1 MPSARSNS
9 FKSGAGFLRKVDGTI
24 LDIQGTDTLPGQSSP
39 AISAKGFHS
48 LFAVLTIQQDGREG
62 DTKQAL
68 FVGDAQVFGVTEDG
82 RGFTGPEQFSSSSGW
97 GIFLD
102 SLEHGTD
109 FDYSLFDSDDPN
121 VVDFTPLIG
130 ARVRFDQVVNEKL
143 NKSKGKRKDKTGK
156 IDPKTGKVVEYDN
169 TDLIV
174 TNYYGQVDVEPVKA
188 TPVAR
193 VVAAPKAVAKV
204 KKSAAPAIDISTVAA
219 ENIILAL
226 STAKNQQLVKARLG
240 VKLIQVMNAAEP
252 TTRDSVREWAD
263 NNDNL
268 SSIEGVN
275 FDAATQMLALE
286 ND

>member
-1 MPSARSNS
+1 MPSARPSS
-9 FKSGAGFLRKVDGTI
+9 FKGGAGFLRAVDGTI
-24 LDIQGTDTLPGQSSP
+24 LDIQFTDKLPGQAAAP
-39 AISAKGFHS
+39 ASKSGFHS
-48 LFAVLTIQQDGREG
+48 LFAVLNLQQDGR
-62 DTKQAL
+62 DDLTQQAL
-68 FVGDAQVFGVTEDG
+68 FVGDANAFGVTDDG
-82 RGFTGPEQFSSSSGW
+82 HGVTGPEQFSKSSGW
-97 GIFLD
+97 FIFLN
-102 SLEHGTD
+102 SLVTAGFDETVFPD
-109 FDYSLFDSDDPN
+109 DDPELADYSAI
-121 VVDFTPLIG
+121 IG
-130 ARVRFDQVVNEKL
+130 ARVRFDQQVNEKL
-143 NKSKGKRKDKTGK
+143 TKKLGQRADKK
-156 IDPKTGKVVEYDN
+156 DPKKKYDR

-174 TNYYGQVDVEPVKA
+174 TNYYGQVEVEAPKA

-204 KKSAAPAIDISTVAA
+204 KKSAAPAIDIATVAA

-275 FDAATQMLALE
+275 FDAATQVLSLLG
-286 ND
+286 DD